1 MYSPFLTESI
11 TYGDN
16 RCFVLLLN
24 RSSLLMLISTLCFFF
39 VEYTEMKFD
48 IIYKAEDLCRR
59 DEPDYHYHKFNF
71 IYFFHMLTRY
81 SYVLTYLV

>member
-1 MYSPFLTESI
+1 
-11 TYGDN
+11 
-16 RCFVLLLN
+16 
-24 RSSLLMLISTLCFFF
+24 
-39 VEYTEMKFD
+39 MKFD